1 MEKLIR
7 VKNLQQFYLKAAATT
22 CNGCRW
28 LRSRGAK
35 SPRVALAS
43 PQTSRSQS
51 NPGFTMI
58 EIVIVV
64 LIVGILSAI
73 AAPGWLAFVN
83 RQRLNKANDAVL
95 GAIQQ
100 AQREAKRTKLSYSV
114 SFISAQNLVP
124 QFVIYPANQ
133 TCSIPA
139 VSDPRWTNL
148 GQGQFLLYT
157 NIVPCTATNTKPN
170 QIDPSGASL
179 AATAKTITFDYTGA
193 LPPLSVLPLKIVI
206 AQAKPGTPGT
216 PPPPTLDPNV
226 VRRCVIVQ
234 TLIGGMQIIGGTQTP
249 TDPQSPQST
258 ANLCK

>member
-1 MEKLIR
+1 MENLIR
-7 VKNLQQFYLKAAATT
+7 VKILQQFYLKAAATT

-28 LRSRGAK
+28 LRSPWAK

-43 PQTSRSQS
+43 PQTSPSQS
-51 NPGFTMI
+51 NAGFTMI
-58 EIVIVV
+58 EIAIVV

-73 AAPGWLAFVN
+73 MAPSWLAFLN
-83 RQRLNKANDAVL
+83 QQRLSKANDSVL

-100 AQREAKRTKLSYSV
+100 AQREAKRTKLSYSI

-157 NIVPCTATNTKPN
+157 NIVPCTTTNTTPN
-170 QIDPSGASL
+170 QLDPSGASL

-193 LPPLSVLPLKIVI
+193 LPPVSVPPLKIVM
-206 AQAKPGTPGT
+206 AQAKPGN
-216 PPPPTLDPNV
+216 PPPPTLDPTV

-234 TLIGGMQIIGGTQTP
+234 TLIGGMQIIGGMQTP
-249 TDPQSPQST
+249 TNSQSPQSA